1 MTIRDVASILV
12 VDDEVR
18 LARAVAGGLQDH
30 GFDVHTTHD
39 GAEGYRLAMQPG
51 VDVIVLD
58 LMLPGMPG
66 LDVCRRLRAAGV
78 WTPVLILTARDGDSE
93 EAAVLNAGADDFLR
107 KPFAYSVLVA
117 RCRALLRHGPAAR
130 PPQLSVGDLVLDPG
144 TRTVRRG
151 DTEIELTRREFAL
164 LECLVRHPG
173 AVLSKEELLH
183 EVWGAV
189 AGRDPNLVE
198 VYMGYLRRKVD
209 RPFGTATLR
218 TVRGQGYQ
226 VCEGT

>member
-1 MTIRDVASILV
+1 MTIRDVAHILV
-12 VDDEVR
+12 VEDEVR

-30 GFDVHTTHD
+30 GFEVRTAHD

-58 LMLPGMPG
+58 LLLPGMPG
-66 LDVCRRLRAAGV
+66 LEVCRRLRANGV
-78 WTPVLILTARDGDSE
+78 WTPVLVLTAAE
-93 EAAVLNAGADDFLR
+93 EEFGEAEVLNAGADDFLR
-107 KPFAYSVLVA
+107 KPFAYPVLVA
-117 RCRALLRHGPAAR
+117 RCRALLRRGPAER
-130 PPQLSVGDLVLDPG
+130 PPQLSVGDLVLDSG
-144 TRTVRRG
+144 TRTVRRN
-151 DTEIELTRREFAL
+151 DTAIELTRREFAL
-164 LECLVRHPG
+164 LECLMRHPG
-173 AVLSKEELLH
+173 AVQSKEEILR

-189 AGRDPNLVE
+189 TGRDPNLVE

-226 VCEGT
+226 VCEDT